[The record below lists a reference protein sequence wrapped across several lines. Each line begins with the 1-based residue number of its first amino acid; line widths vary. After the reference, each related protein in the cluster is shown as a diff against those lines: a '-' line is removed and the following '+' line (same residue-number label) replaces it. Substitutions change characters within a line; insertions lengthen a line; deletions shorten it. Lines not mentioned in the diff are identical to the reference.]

1 VSLRGITKRFGEL
14 TAVDSIDLDIKEGEF
29 FTLLGPSG
37 CGKTTTL
44 RMIAGFEEPNEGQ
57 ILVDGN
63 DVAGLPAHKRP
74 TNTVFQSYALFPHLT
89 VRENVAYGLKRKRV
103 DKSEITERVDAELE
117 RVGLA
122 NEANRKPNQLS
133 GGQQQRV
140 ALARAVVNLPKVLLL
155 DEPLGALDLKLRKG
169 LQLEL
174 KRIQQ
179 EIGITFVYVTHDQE
193 EALTM
198 SDRIAVM
205 NRGIVEQVAVP
216 VEVYERPE
224 TTFVAGFIGVSNLM
238 PGVVRSLSGDRAEVA
253 LEAGVTVSA
262 GANGLATG
270 ERCHAVVR
278 PEKLD
283 VQPKGQ
289 ASAISGAAQSVDGI
303 VVSSV
308 YLGTAT
314 QLVVELSDGARM
326 TVLCPNTDEAERQ
339 SLPGGGADVT
349 LSWTPE
355 HIHLVRES
363 DSERATA
370 DHEALGRERVE
381 AA

>member
-1 VSLRGITKRFGEL
+1 MSLRGITKRFGEL

-103 DKSEITERVDAELE
+103 DKSEMTERVDAELE

-155 DEPLGALDLKLRKG
+155 DEPLGPSRVKNSPSLMSRSIESTAVNSPNRLVIPR
-169 LQLEL
+169 
-174 KRIQQ
+174 R
-179 EIGITFVYVTHDQE
+179 
-193 EALTM
+193 LT
-198 SDRIAVM
+198 
-205 NRGIVEQVAVP
+205 P
-216 VEVYERPE
+216 
-224 TTFVAGFIGVSNLM
+224 
-238 PGVVRSLSGDRAEVA
+238 DRASPSDVDAASVA
-253 LEAGVTVSA
+253 PPPFRNL
-262 GANGLATG
+262 
-270 ERCHAVVR
+270 
-278 PEKLD
+278 
-283 VQPKGQ
+283 
-289 ASAISGAAQSVDGI
+289 
-303 VVSSV
+303 
-308 YLGTAT
+308 
-314 QLVVELSDGARM
+314 LS
-326 TVLCPNTDEAERQ
+326 
-339 SLPGGGADVT
+339 PGNLT
-349 LSWTPE
+349 
-355 HIHLVRES
+355 
-363 DSERATA
+363 
-370 DHEALGRERVE
+370 
-381 AA
+381 